1 MDDGGGAKIMKFKLA
16 TAISAAILLCPGLSW
31 GFVLTSGE
39 ILISNH
45 GGNNVQVLDPAT
57 GIVSSLVNVPGT
69 PIGLAF
75 DTSFNLYINVNNGIM
90 KFDKNTNAL
99 TTLFTGVG
107 QREGLA
113 FDTHSGHLFS
123 VSFGGNRIEEVDLA
137 GNLVRTITIPGTSQ
151 LLGISARSGTLVVT
165 DFGAGK
171 TYLST
176 DGGNTFGLV
185 GSTSP
190 GNTYAPDIDS
200 NGNIFVNDFALGKT
214 VEFVPLGGGLFNK
227 LDFITGLSAP
237 ANGLSIGD
245 DGSLT
250 ISEFGANAISIWNSD
265 ATLRHRF
272 SGVQSP
278 DELVVFAPIRQG
290 GGDGGGGGGIPEPAT
305 LVLFGSGFAG
315 LVGFR
320 LLRAYRA

>member
-1 MDDGGGAKIMKFKLA
+1 VKVIKFKLGS
-16 TAISAAILLCPGLSW
+16 AIFGAALLVPTLSW
-31 GFVLTSGE
+31 GFVLTTGE

-45 GGNNVQVLDPAT
+45 GGSNVQTLDPTT
-57 GIVSSLVNVPGT
+57 GIVSTLITVPGT

-75 DTSFNLYINVNNGIM
+75 DTSFNLYINVGNGIM
-90 KFDKNTNAL
+90 KLDKNTNAL

-113 FDTHSGHLFS
+113 FDTKTGHLFS
-123 VSFGGNRIEEVDLA
+123 VSFGSNRIEEVGLA
-137 GNLVRTITIPGTSQ
+137 GNLVRTITIPGSTQ
-151 LLGISARSGTLVVT
+151 LLGITARNGTLVVT
-165 DFGAGK
+165 DYGAGK

-176 DGGNTFGLV
+176 DGGNTFGFV

-190 GNTYAPDIDS
+190 SNTYAADIDS
-200 NGNIFVNDFALGKT
+200 HGDIYVNDFALGKT
-214 VEFVPLGGGLFNK
+214 VEFIPLGGGLYSH
-227 LDFITGLSAP
+227 LDFITGLGSP

-250 ISEFGANAISIWNSD
+250 ISEFGAGAISIWNSD
-265 ATLRHRF
+265 GTLRKRF
-272 SGVQSP
+272 PGVESP

-290 GGDGGGGGGIPEPAT
+290 GGGGGVPEPAT
-305 LVLFGSGFAG
+305 LVLFGSGFVA

-320 LLRAYRA
+320 WLKSQRA